1 MYQLLIIIL
10 ITIFFMSIISNIE
23 HFSENECVDNCK
35 KGKSSGGSSSNSG
48 SNNNQAEINS
58 LKEKQSQILINQ
70 SNINN
75 RIDNVQ
81 KDYTN
86 KINTLQSEVTANT
99 QFKDYINQQIA
110 KLQKEMEKN
119 SD

>member
-23 HFSENECVDNCK
+23 HFSENECVNNCK
-35 KGKSSGGSSSNSG
+35 KGKSSGGSSSNSV
-48 SNNNQAEINS
+48 SINNQTEINT
-58 LKEKQSQILINQ
+58 LKDKQSQILINQ

-75 RIDNVQ
+75 RIDNIQ
-81 KDYTN
+81 KDYNN
-86 KINTLQSEVTANT
+86 KINNLQTEVTSNT

-110 KLQKEMEKN
+110 QLKSQMKDMDN
-119 SD
+119 

>member
-1 MYQLLIIIL
+1 
-10 ITIFFMSIISNIE
+10 MSIISNIE
-23 HFSENECVDNCK
+23 HFSENECVSNCK
-35 KGKSSGGSSSNSG
+35 KGKSSGGIATNSG
-48 SNNNQAEINS
+48 NNNQAEINS

-86 KINTLQSEVTANT
+86 KINTLQTEVTANT
-99 QFKDYINQQIA
+99 QFKNYINQQIA

-119 SD
+119 SN

>member
-1 MYQLLIIIL
+1 
-10 ITIFFMSIISNIE
+10 MSIISNIE

-35 KGKSSGGSSSNSG
+35 KGKSSGGSASNSG

-81 KDYTN
+81 KDY
-86 KINTLQSEVTANT
+86 NTKMNNLQTQVTANT
-99 QFKDYINQQIA
+99 QFRDYINQQIE
-110 KLQKEMEKN
+110 KLKKEMEKLE
-119 SD
+119 D